1 MVKGLIGKK
10 VGMTQI
16 FDEEGKA
23 VPVTVLQVGP
33 CVVVQKKTRE
43 RDGYDVVQLGLV
55 DSKKTPRVSKPLE
68 GHFKKAGIPPAR
80 MLKEFRFAE
89 SGEEEVKV
97 GDQVRVQNVFE
108 VNDLVDVSGRVIG
121 RGFQGVVKR
130 HGFRGGSAS
139 HGSMFHR
146 APGSIGASAYPSRVY
161 PGMRGAG
168 RMGNNRVTIRRLRVV
183 QIDEEKDLLLVKG
196 AVPGSRGN
204 YVYLTRTK
212 Q

>member
-10 VGMTQI
+10 LGMTQI
-16 FDEEGKA
+16 FDEEGTV
-23 VPVTVLQVGP
+23 VPVTVLQAGP
-33 CVVVQKKTRE
+33 CVVIQKKTQE
-43 RDGYDVVQLGLV
+43 RDGYDAIQLGLV
-55 DSKKTPRVSKPLE
+55 SLKRTPRASKPLE
-68 GHFKKAGIPPAR
+68 GHFKKAGVLSVRI
-80 MLKEFRFAE
+80 LKEFRFTE
-89 SGEEEVKV
+89 SGGEEVKV
-97 GDQVRVQNVFE
+97 GDQVQVQNVFE
-108 VNDLVDVSGRVIG
+108 VDDLVDVSGRVKG

-146 APGSIGASAYPSRVY
+146 GPGSIGASAYPSRVY
-161 PGMRGAG
+161 PGMRAAG

-183 QIDEEKDLLLVKG
+183 QVDEENNLLLVKG
-196 AVPGSRGN
+196 AIPGSRGN